1 MQKALAGLRGADEV
15 GGDPWDPAAELRLA
29 LGSIDPGA
37 AELLE
42 AALHDGE
49 GLEDL
54 TRVPELQLSSSTYFR
69 RSLDS
74 SQVPGALVKEMA
86 FTL

>member
-1 MQKALAGLRGADEV
+1 MVAPLGVMRFDETIFK
-15 GGDPWDPAAELRLA
+15 LF
-29 LGSIDPGA
+29 
-37 AELLE
+37 
-42 AALHDGE
+42 GE

-69 RSLDS
+69 RSMDS
-74 SQVPGALVKEMA
+74 SQVPGALVREMA